1 MGIVK
6 GSFIARESLFKNH
19 KYVVALNT
27 TSEKYQAYVVL
38 NPEDDINQVSMTPE
52 MSYFIDDWSYGIIS
66 FKSDDAKCNNST
78 YYENKCQDIIAQL
91 TAKIN

>member
-1 MGIVK
+1 MGVVK

-27 TSEKYQAYVVL
+27 ASEKYQAYVVL
-38 NPEDDINQVSMTPE
+38 NPEDDINQVSMTSE
-52 MSYFIDDWSYGIIS
+52 MSYYADDWTYRIIS
-66 FKSDDAKCNNST
+66 FKFDDARCNNST

>member
-1 MGIVK
+1 MGVVK

-38 NPEDDINQVSMTPE
+38 NPDDDINQVSLTSE
-52 MSYFIDDWSYGIIS
+52 MSYFIDDWSYEIIRTLELCDMRGGVQYAE
-66 FKSDDAKCNNST
+66 K
-78 YYENKCQDIIAQL
+78 
-91 TAKIN
+91 

>member
-1 MGIVK
+1 MGVVK

-27 TSEKYQAYVVL
+27 LSEKYQAYVVL
-38 NPEDDINQVSMTPE
+38 NPEDDINQVSMTSE

-66 FKSDDAKCNNST
+66 FKSE
-78 YYENKCQDIIAQL
+78 YYENKCQDIITQL